1 MKVAVGSKNKVKVNA
16 VQQVLTEAEIVSL
29 SVPSHVS
36 AQPFSDEETLQGASN
51 RAKLA
56 LAEGK
61 ADIGIGLEG
70 GVMHTNHGLFMCNW
84 GALATKEGKLFTA
97 GGARMKLPD
106 EFIQPLEEGKELSEV
121 MEDYTKQRDIRSNEG
136 AIGIFT
142 NNYVDRTDLFVH
154 VVKLLVGQYMYDR
167 SKA

>member
-1 MKVAVGSKNKVKVNA
+1 MRVAVGSKNQTKVNA
-16 VQQVLTEAEIVSL
+16 VQQVLPDAEMISL

-61 ADIGIGLEG
+61 VDIGIGLEG
-70 GVMHTNHGLFMCNW
+70 GVMHTEHGLFMCNW

-97 GGARMKLPD
+97 GGARMRLPD

-121 MEDYTKQRDIRSNEG
+121 MEDYTKRHDIRSHEG

-167 SKA
+167 NEA

>member
-16 VQQVLTEAEIVSL
+16 VQQVLIEAEIMSL

-70 GVMHTNHGLFMCNW
+70 GVMHTDHGLFMCNW
-84 GALATKEGKLFTA
+84 GALATKEGKQFTA

>member
-29 SVPSHVS
+29 SVPSHVP

-70 GVMHTNHGLFMCNW
+70 GVMHTDHGLFMCNW

>member
-29 SVPSHVS
+29 SVQSHVS

-56 LAEGK
+56 LIEGK

-70 GVMHTNHGLFMCNW
+70 GVMHTDHGLFMCNW
-84 GALATKEGKLFTA
+84 GALATKEGKLFIA

>member
-16 VQQVLTEAEIVSL
+16 VQQVLAEAEIVSL

-56 LAEGK
+56 LTEGK

-70 GVMHTNHGLFMCNW
+70 GVMHTDHGLFMCNW

>member
-16 VQQVLTEAEIVSL
+16 VREVLAEAEIVSL

-36 AQPFSDEETLQGASN
+36 EQPFSDEETLQGASN

-70 GVMHTNHGLFMCNW
+70 GVMHTDHGLFMCNW
-84 GALATKEGKLFTA
+84 GALATKEDKLFIA

-167 SKA
+167 NKA

>member
-1 MKVAVGSKNKVKVNA
+1 MKVAVGSKNKVKINA
-16 VQQVLTEAEIVSL
+16 VKQVLTEAEIVSL
-29 SVPSHVS
+29 AVPSHVS

-70 GVMHTNHGLFMCNW
+70 GVMHTDHGLFMCNW

-154 VVKLLVGQYMYDR
+154 VMKLLVGQYMYDR